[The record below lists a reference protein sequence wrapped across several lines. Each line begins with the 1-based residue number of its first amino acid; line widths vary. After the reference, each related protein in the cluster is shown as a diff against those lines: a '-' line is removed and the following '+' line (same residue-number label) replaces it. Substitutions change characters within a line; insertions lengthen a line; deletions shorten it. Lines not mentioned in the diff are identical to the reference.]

1 MRGFACE
8 VILAD
13 DRIEIYTVPKRSKK
27 TVFHRFKLSSRRRRE
42 RIEHD
47 AAGKAAKPPPSE
59 PTTPLSADS
68 LDTFGGSLGDN
79 TSEEVTMVEEDIPR
93 DRLTHLRDEETQE
106 TVAYIHFRTEECR
119 ERLTEWV
126 DRSVC

>member
-1 MRGFACE
+1 MRGFAYE

-27 TVFHRFKLSSRRRRE
+27 TVFHRFKLSPRRRRS

-47 AAGKAAKPPPSE
+47 AAEKAPDPPPSE

-68 LDTFGGSLGDN
+68 LDTFGGSLGDS

-93 DRLTHLRDEETQE
+93 DRLTHLRDEETEE
-106 TVAYIHFRTEECR
+106 TVAFIHFRTEECC
-119 ERLTEWV
+119 ERLTGWG